1 MVDYLHMNCEDCGTP
16 ASHWS
21 VCWHCGRI
29 VCRQCWP
36 AHRCEPDPRRPD
48 CRSFAAPSV
57 YIARLR
63 ARREAVAE
71 AAKEKA

>member
-1 MVDYLHMNCEDCGTP
+1 MNCEDCGTP

-36 AHRCEPDPRRPD
+36 AHRCEPDHWRPD
-48 CRSFAAPSV
+48 CRSFAAGSV
-57 YIARLR
+57 YIASLR

-71 AAKEKA
+71 AAKE

>member
-1 MVDYLHMNCEDCGTP
+1 MNCEDCGTP

-36 AHRCEPDPRRPD
+36 AHRCEPDHRRSD
-48 CRSFAAPSV
+48 CRSFAAWMRHGSV